1 VAGKYPYK
9 RVNLTK
15 DAEKLLNDVEALLG
29 RQYSRPEIVEAALM
43 LLYHVLRKRGYK
55 SVAELLQHVNE
66 LG

>member
-1 VAGKYPYK
+1 
-9 RVNLTK
+9 LTK

-66 LG
+66 LS